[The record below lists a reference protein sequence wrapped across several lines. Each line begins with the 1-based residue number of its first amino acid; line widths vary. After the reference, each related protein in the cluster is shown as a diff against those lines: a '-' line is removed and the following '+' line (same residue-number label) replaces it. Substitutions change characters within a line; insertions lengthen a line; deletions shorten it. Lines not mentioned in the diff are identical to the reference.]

1 MSAKKPFL
9 AEFELYVMLALARL
23 GDEAYG
29 AAIRREIE
37 DRTQRPVSIGAIYAT
52 LGRLDDKGLLGS
64 WASEPRPV
72 KGGRSRKFYHL
83 TAAGERALQH
93 STAMLSKMMDGV
105 SLLTSAGS
113 DR

>member
-37 DRTQRPVSIGAIYAT
+37 DRTQRPVSIGAVYAT
-52 LGRLDDKGLLGS
+52 LGRLDDKGLLAS
-64 WASEPRPV
+64 WVSEPRPV
-72 KGGRSRKFYHL
+72 KGGRSRKCYHL
-83 TAAGERALQH
+83 TDAGERALQH
-93 STAMLSKMMDGV
+93 SAAMLTKMMDGV
-105 SLLTSAGS
+105 SLLADTGS
-113 DR
+113 SR